1 MRHGRYSGSNELG
14 LHLIITKISDV
25 LKEADVLEGSINRGD
40 EWIVLPPRSPWCLT
54 AILVRKRY
62 CSERKHD
69 NNSVLSIR
77 PVPFTESGKKCYFQS
92 FWSSEVVTCITME
105 KEKWNQQHSS
115 KWSTEEVSDRRPR
128 RVKFLSLLVAIAD
141 IDHCW
146 SQWKWFLVLA
156 EIEIFQETGLRESN
170 WIIFEK
176 V

>member
-1 MRHGRYSGSNELG
+1 MNYEIELALIFTENITEFYIQHGNLLGKLCDTEYSGSNELG

-92 FWSSEVVTCITME
+92 F
-105 KEKWNQQHSS
+105 
-115 KWSTEEVSDRRPR
+115 
-128 RVKFLSLLVAIAD
+128 
-141 IDHCW
+141 
-146 SQWKWFLVLA
+146 
-156 EIEIFQETGLRESN
+156 
-170 WIIFEK
+170 
-176 V
+176 